1 MTVRSK
7 ELAEF
12 LRLMENLD
20 EAKKQEMVLYLR
32 ELHNEQEAERN
43 PATGLS
49 PLEVIK
55 ISRHL
60 PISTFEPAE
69 EIAMEFR
76 NRVYIPQCPEMFVDF
91 LRMIAAIWQGGYI
104 AGVRA
109 ERRKKR
115 SRS

>member
-12 LRLMENLD
+12 LRLLEKLD
-20 EAKKQEMVLYLR
+20 KAQKQEMVLFLQ
-32 ELHNEQEAERN
+32 ELHKEQEEERN
-43 PATGLS
+43 PVTGLT
-49 PLEVIK
+49 PAEIIE

-60 PISTFEPAE
+60 PIDTFEQAE

-76 NRVYIPQCPEMFVDF
+76 NRVYIPQYSDMFVDF

>member
-12 LRLMENLD
+12 LRLMEKLD
-20 EAKKQEMVLYLR
+20 EAQKQEMVLYLR
-32 ELHNEQEAERN
+32 ELHKEQEAERD
-43 PATGLS
+43 PVTGLS
-49 PLEVIK
+49 PAEIIK

-60 PISTFEPAE
+60 PISTFEQAE

-76 NRVYIPQCPEMFVDF
+76 NRVYIPRCSEMFVEF
-91 LRMIAAIWQGGYI
+91 LRMISAIWQGGYI